1 MSIKHK
7 LLMKKLLSIILIL
20 VALTSQAQILEP
32 VKWSFSSKT
41 INDTEA
47 ELIITAKIEKGWHV
61 YSQFI
66 EEGGPIPTSF
76 NFSPSGDYKLIGKV
90 SETPKAVSAF
100 DKTFDMQIAWHENLA
115 TFKQKIRLNKTKT
128 TVSGKLEFMVCNDE
142 RCLPPAEV
150 EFKIP
155 VDLKQESKII
165 GAVPA
170 TSVPLDTQKAVIS
183 TLPEKSPDSVTVS
196 KAVTGPEPVHPSST
210 FWGIF
215 IAGFIGGLAAFF
227 MPCIF
232 PMVPLTVSYF
242 TKKAGSRQK
251 GIGHALIYGLSII
264 IIYVLFGLIITVLFG
279 SAKLNELSSSG
290 IFNFAFFILLVVFA
304 ISFFGAFE
312 IILPHSLVNKI
323 DKKAD
328 ESKGIGGIFFMAAS
342 LALVSFSC
350 TGPIIG
356 TLLVQASSNG
366 AILSPA
372 IGMFGFALALA
383 LPFTLSAIFPG
394 FLSSMPKSGGWLNSV
409 KVCLGFLELA
419 LALKFLSA
427 ADLVWHWEWF
437 DREVFL
443 SLWIV
448 IFALMG
454 LYILGK
460 LKFAQD
466 SDVSFI
472 SVPRLFFALLSLSF
486 TVYMIPGLWG
496 APVNILSGIAPPL
509 NTQDFIL
516 TGDKAVSYNSSAFP
530 AKVKYSDKLHPPH
543 GFNAFFDLDEGIA
556 FAKKVNKPILID
568 FTGHACVN
576 CRKMED
582 KVWVDKEV
590 ARLIKQEYVLI
601 QLYVDERAVDM
612 PKEKVHYS
620 EILRSNTNDLGR
632 WNSDFQATKYGS
644 NSQPFYVLAG
654 HDLNPLVNP
663 KGAIFE
669 PIEYAAYLQSGL
681 DRFKA
686 LN

>member
-1 MSIKHK
+1 
-7 LLMKKLLSIILIL
+7 MKKILSLLLIL
-20 VALTSQAQILEP
+20 VAFATQAQILEP
-32 VKWSFSSKT
+32 VKWSFSSKKVS
-41 INDTEA
+41 NTEA
-47 ELIITAKIEKGWHV
+47 ELILTAKIDKGWHV

-66 EEGGPIPTSF
+66 KEGGPIPTSF
-76 NFSPSGDYKLIGKV
+76 SFNPSGDYKRIGKV

-100 DKTFDMQIAWHENLA
+100 DKTFDMQIAWHENLV
-115 TFKQKIRLNKTKT
+115 TFKQKIKLNKPKT

-142 RCLPPAEV
+142 RCLPPTEV

-155 VDLKQESKII
+155 VDLKQEVKTT
-165 GAVPA
+165 GAIAAIPN
-170 TSVPLDTQKAVIS
+170 PLDTQKALV
-183 TLPEKSPDSVTVS
+183 TTPPGRAPDSITVS
-196 KAVTGPEPVHPSST
+196 KAVTGPVSGKHSSST

-264 IIYVLFGLIITVLFG
+264 IIYVLFGLLITVLFG

-290 IFNFAFFILLVVFA
+290 VFNFAFFILLVVFA
-304 ISFFGAFE
+304 VSFFGAFE
-312 IILPHSLVNKI
+312 IILPHSIVNKI

-328 ESKGIGGIFFMAAS
+328 ESKGFGGIFFMAAS

-394 FLSSMPKSGGWLNSV
+394 FLSSLPKSGGWLNSV

-460 LKFAQD
+460 LKLAHD
-466 SDVSFI
+466 SEVSFI

-496 APVNILSGIAPPL
+496 APVNILSGIAPPI

-516 TGDKAVSYNSSAFP
+516 SGDNAVSYNSSSFP
-530 AKVKYSDKLHPPH
+530 AKVKYSEKLHPPH
-543 GFNAFFDLDEGIA
+543 GFNAFFDLDEGLA
-556 FAKKVNKPILID
+556 FAKKVNKPVLID

-601 QLYVDERAVDM
+601 QLYVDERAVEM

-620 EILRSNTNDLGR
+620 ELLRSNTNDLGR

-654 HDLNPLVNP
+654 QDLNPLVNP

-669 PIEYAAYLQSGL
+669 PAEYAAYLQSGL
-681 DRFKA
+681 DKFKA
-686 LN
+686 LK